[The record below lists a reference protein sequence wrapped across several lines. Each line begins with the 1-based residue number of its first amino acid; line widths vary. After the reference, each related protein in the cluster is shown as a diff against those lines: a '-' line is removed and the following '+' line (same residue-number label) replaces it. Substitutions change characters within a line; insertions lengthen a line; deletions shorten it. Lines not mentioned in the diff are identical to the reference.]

1 MTEISPLLIYFIG
14 QLDTL
19 INASSSVLGLSLIS
33 FGILMMV
40 RSILVCSIYDHEDKK
55 RYDDYLQ
62 FYNKVIKIICPV
74 IVFSFL
80 SSILLPSKNTVA
92 AMVVVPA
99 VVNNEQI
106 QNISKDV
113 LKWAEA
119 YIKKQL
125 ETEKNQLKENSL

>member
-1 MTEISPLLIYFIG
+1 MTEITPLLIYFIG

-19 INASSSVLGLSLIS
+19 IDASSSVLGLSLIS

-113 LKWAEA
+113 LRWAEA

>member
-19 INASSSVLGLSLIS
+19 IDASSSVLGLSLIS

-80 SSILLPSKNTVA
+80 SSILLPSKSTVA

-113 LKWAEA
+113 LMWAEA

-125 ETEKNQLKENSL
+125 ETEKSQLKENSL

>member
-19 INASSSVLGLSLIS
+19 IDASSSVLGLSLIS

-80 SSILLPSKNTVA
+80 SSILLPSKSTVA

-113 LKWAEA
+113 LRWAEA

>member
-19 INASSSVLGLSLIS
+19 IDASSSVLGLSLIS
-33 FGILMMV
+33 FGILMMI

-80 SSILLPSKNTVA
+80 SSILLPSKSTVA

-113 LKWAEA
+113 LMWAEA

>member
-19 INASSSVLGLSLIS
+19 IDASSSVLGLSLIS
-33 FGILMMV
+33 FGILMLV

-80 SSILLPSKNTVA
+80 SSILLPSKSTVA

-113 LKWAEA
+113 LMWAEA

-125 ETEKNQLKENSL
+125 ETEKSQLKENSL

>member
-19 INASSSVLGLSLIS
+19 IDASSSVLGLSLIS

-80 SSILLPSKNTVA
+80 SSILLPSKSTVA

-113 LKWAEA
+113 LMWAEA

>member
-19 INASSSVLGLSLIS
+19 IDASSSVLGLSLIS

>member
-1 MTEISPLLIYFIG
+1 MTEINPLLIYFIG

-113 LKWAEA
+113 LMWAEA